1 MIRVANLASASA
13 SLLLLLALASSAMAA
28 EFFVS
33 SDGDDAAPGTHH
45 APFATLARAQQAARP
60 HAGKEPVHVIIGGG
74 TYYLPSTLVFTA
86 ADSGSASAHVM
97 YRAAPGETVV
107 LSGGQQLELQW
118 EPHGNGIWKAKVPL
132 ADNDSTGG
140 ATNEPFDQF
149 FVNGQRMPMA
159 RYPNEDPTVRPYDGF
174 AADAFSPDRAA
185 RWANPAGGYIHA
197 MHRHHWG
204 GYHYR
209 ITGKD
214 PTGHILY
221 EGGWQNNRQLGM
233 HPEHRYVENVF
244 EELDAPGE
252 WFHDATAHTL
262 YFFPPTDLDLNQA
275 TFEVVRLRHLVE
287 LQGHPDDPVR
297 FVTLQGFT
305 LQHAART
312 FMDTREPLLRS
323 DWTIYRGGAVLF
335 RGTEDCT
342 LADATFDQVGGNAIF
357 IDHYN
362 RRVTIRGCLIQD
374 AGGNGVAFV
383 GDPGAVRN
391 PLFEYNQRQ
400 RFEDIDLTP
409 GPLTN
414 HYPADCLVEDCLI
427 TRIGRVEKQAAA
439 VQISMARRITVRH
452 CSIYEVPRAGINISE
467 GTWGG
472 HVIEG
477 CDVFDTVLETGD
489 HGSFNSWGRD
499 RYWGLKGIDL
509 DIVTLGEHRNLPLL
523 DAVETT
529 VIRHNRWRCDHGWD
543 IDLDDGS
550 SNYEIRNNL
559 CLNGGIKLREGFQR
573 LVENNIMV
581 NNSFHPHVWYGN
593 SLDVFR
599 RNIVFT
605 PYYPIRVDPPWGQ
618 ECDLNLLHQP
628 LQHDP
633 GPARSLQQQSGR
645 DLRSRVADAR
655 FLDPSAGDYR
665 VADDSP
671 AVALGFVN
679 FAMDQFGVRKPA
691 LRAIAKTPP
700 LPAAPV
706 QSAEEGRVTERAV
719 WQGATFRDLV
729 GEEYSALGVARDSGG
744 VLVIEVKPGSPA
756 ARVGLE
762 VNDLVQGVQQNT
774 IVNLATWRAAIANLP
789 ENAPVQLEI
798 IRNQNRIEIRVRI
811 QQIR

>member
-1 MIRVANLASASA
+1 
-13 SLLLLLALASSAMAA
+13 MAA

-33 SDGDDAAPGTHH
+33 PDGDDAAPGTRV

-60 HAGKEPVHVIIGGG
+60 LNGKEPVEVIVRGG
-74 TYYLPSTLVFTA
+74 TYYLPSTLVFTSV
-86 ADSGSASAHVM
+86 DSGTANAPVI
-97 YRAAPGETVV
+97 YRAAPGEEAI
-107 LSGGQQLELQW
+107 LSGGQKLVLQW
-118 EPHGNGIWKAKVPL
+118 SPAGNGIWTAKIPF
-132 ADNDSTGG
+132 AETDSTRG

-159 RYPNEDPTVRPYDGF
+159 RYPNEDPTVRPYDGY
-174 AADAFSPDRAA
+174 AADAFSPGRAA
-185 RWANPAGGYIHA
+185 GWANPAGGYIHA

-209 ITGKD
+209 ITGKSSA
-214 PTGHILY
+214 GQILY

-233 HPEHRYVENVF
+233 HPEHRYVENIR

-252 WFHDATAHTL
+252 WFHDALANTL
-262 YFFPPTDLDLNQA
+262 YFFPPIGLDLNQA
-275 TFEVVRLRHLVE
+275 IFEVVRLRHLIE
-287 LQGHPDDPVR
+287 LQGQPDNPIR
-297 FVTLQGFT
+297 FVTVQGFT
-305 LQHAART
+305 FQHTART

-357 IDHYN
+357 VDHYN

-400 RFEDIDLTP
+400 RLADIDLTP

-414 HYPADCLVEDCLI
+414 HYPADSLVEDCLI

-472 HVIEG
+472 HLIEG

-499 RYWGLKGIDL
+499 RYWGLEGIDL
-509 DIVTLGEHRNLPLL
+509 DMITLSEHRNLPLL

-529 VIRHNRWRCDHGWD
+529 IIRHNRWRCDHGWD

-550 SNYEIRNNL
+550 SNYEIRDNL
-559 CLNGGIKLREGFQR
+559 CLNGGIKLREGFHR

-593 SLDVFR
+593 SQDTFR
-599 RNIVFT
+599 CNIVFNR
-605 PYYPIRVDPPWGQ
+605 YQPIQVNPPWGL
-618 ECDLNLLHQP
+618 ECDRNLFHQP
-628 LQHDP
+628 DQLDP
-633 GPARSLQQQSGR
+633 APAWQLQQQSGR
-645 DLRSRVADAR
+645 DLHSLVADAR
-655 FLDPSAGDYR
+655 FLDPATGDYR
-665 VADDSP
+665 VEENSP
-671 AVALGFVN
+671 ALALGFKN
-679 FAMDQFGVRKPA
+679 FAMDQFGVRSPA
-691 LRAIAKTPP
+691 LRAIAKSPV
-700 LPAAPV
+700 LPAAPTP
-706 QSAEEGRVTERAV
+706 SFDELHPTGRLH

-729 GEEYSALGVARDSGG
+729 GEEYSALGVARESGG
-744 VLVIEVKPGSPA
+744 VLVVEVKPDSPA
-756 ARVGLE
+756 ARVGLQ
-762 VNDLVQGVQQNT
+762 VNDLLQGANGESVT
-774 IVNLATWRAAIANLP
+774 DLADWRAAIDNLP
-789 ENAPVQLEI
+789 ENVAVQLEI
-798 IRNQNRIEIRVRI
+798 IRNQNRIGLSVHVNRLR
-811 QQIR
+811 

>member
-1 MIRVANLASASA
+1 
-13 SLLLLLALASSAMAA
+13 MAA

-33 SDGDDAAPGTHH
+33 PDGDDAAPGTHH

-60 HAGKEPVHVIIGGG
+60 HAGKEPVQVIIGGG
-74 TYYLPSTLVFTA
+74 TYYLPSTLVFTS
-86 ADSGSASAHVM
+86 ADSGSANAHVI
-97 YRAAPGETVV
+97 YRAAPGEAVI
-107 LSGGQQLELQW
+107 LSGGQELELQW
-118 EPHGNGIWKAKVPL
+118 EPDGNGIWKAKVPL
-132 ADNDSTGG
+132 AENDSTRG

-159 RYPNEDPTVRPYDGF
+159 RYPNEDPTVRPYDGY
-174 AADAFSPDRAA
+174 AADAFSRERAA
-185 RWANPAGGYIHA
+185 GWANPAGGYIHA

-214 PTGHILY
+214 PVGHILY

-233 HPEHRYVENVF
+233 HPEHRYVEDIY

-262 YFFPPTDLDLNQA
+262 YFFPPTGLDLNQA

-287 LQGHPDDPVR
+287 LQGHPEDPVR

-305 LQHAART
+305 FQHAART

-342 LADATFDQVGGNAIF
+342 IADATFDQVGGNAIF
-357 IDHYN
+357 VDHYN
-362 RRVTIRGCLIQD
+362 RRVSIRGCLIQD
-374 AGGNGVAFV
+374 AGGNGIAFV

-400 RFEDIDLTP
+400 HFDDIDLTP
-409 GPLTN
+409 GPATDN
-414 HYPADCLVEDCLI
+414 YPADCLVEDCLI

-439 VQISMARRITVRH
+439 IQISMARRITVRH

-472 HVIEG
+472 HLIEG

-499 RYWGLKGIDL
+499 RYWGLEGIDL
-509 DIVTLGEHRNLPLL
+509 DTVTLGEHRNLPLL
-523 DAVETT
+523 DAIETT
-529 VIRHNRWRCDHGWD
+529 FIRRNRWRCDHGWD

-550 SNYEIRNNL
+550 SNYEIRDNL
-559 CLNGGIKLREGFQR
+559 CLNGGIKLREGFHR

-593 SLDVFR
+593 SQDVFR

-605 PYYPIRVDPPWGQ
+605 PYQPIQVNPPWGL
-618 ECDLNLLHQP
+618 ECDRNLFHQTDQLVP
-628 LQHDP
+628 V
-633 GPARSLQQQSGR
+633 PARQLQQQSGR
-645 DLRSRVADAR
+645 DLHSLAADAL
-655 FLDPSAGDYR
+655 FLDPATGDYR
-665 VADDSP
+665 VAKDSP
-671 AVALGFVN
+671 ALALGFQS
-679 FAMDQFGVRKPA
+679 FAMDQFGVRSPT

-706 QSAEEGRVTERAV
+706 QSAEEGHATERAT

-744 VLVIEVKPGSPA
+744 VLVIEVKPDSPA
-756 ARVGLE
+756 ARVGLQ
-762 VNDLVQGVQQNT
+762 VNDLVQGINRKT
-774 IVNLATWRAAIANLP
+774 IPNLATWRAAIADLP
-789 ENAPVQLEI
+789 ENASVQLEI
-798 IRNQNRIEIRVRI
+798 IRNQNRIEIAVRV
-811 QQIR
+811 QQLN

>member
-1 MIRVANLASASA
+1 
-13 SLLLLLALASSAMAA
+13 MAA

-33 SDGDDAAPGTHH
+33 PGGDDAAPGTRDG
-45 APFATLARAQQAARP
+45 PFATLVRAQQAARP
-60 HAGKEPVHVIIGGG
+60 LAGKEPVQVTVRGG
-74 TYYLPSTLVFTA
+74 TYFLPSTLVFTS
-86 ADSGSASAHVM
+86 ADSGSAKAPVI
-97 YRAAPGETVV
+97 YRAAPGEVV
-107 LSGGQQLELQW
+107 ILSGGQKLDLQW
-118 EPHGNGIWKAKVPL
+118 KPDANGIWKATLPL
-132 ADNDSTGG
+132 PQIDPTRG
-140 ATNEPFDQF
+140 ANSESFDQL

-174 AADAFSPDRAA
+174 AADAFSPERAA

-214 PTGHILY
+214 PAGHVLF
-221 EGGWQNNRQLGM
+221 EGGWQNNRQMGM
-233 HPEHRYVENVF
+233 HPEHRYVENIR

-252 WFHDATAHTL
+252 WFHDATANTL
-262 YFFPPTDLDLNQA
+262 YFFPPTGLDLNRA
-275 TFEVVRLRHLVE
+275 TFEVVRLRHIVE
-287 LQGHPDDPVR
+287 LQGQPDDPVR
-297 FVTLQGFT
+297 FLTLQGFT
-305 LQHAART
+305 FQHAART

-357 IDHYN
+357 VDHYN
-362 RRVTIRGCLIQD
+362 RRVIIRGCLIQD

-383 GDPGAVRN
+383 GDSGAVRN

-400 RFEDIDLTP
+400 GFEDIDLAP

-414 HYPADCLVEDCLI
+414 HYPADCLIEDCLI

-439 VQISMARRITVRH
+439 VQISMARRITVRN

-472 HVIEG
+472 HLIEG

-499 RYWGLKGIDL
+499 RYWGLEGIDL
-509 DIVTLGEHRNLPLL
+509 DTVTLGEHRNLPLL

-550 SNYEIRNNL
+550 SNYEIRDNL
-559 CLNGGIKLREGFQR
+559 CLNGGIKLREGFHR

-593 SLDVFR
+593 SQDVFR

-605 PYYPIRVDPPWGQ
+605 PYHPIRVDPPWGQ
-618 ECDLNLLHQP
+618 ECDMNLLHQP
-628 LQHDP
+628 LQHQP
-633 GPARSLQQQSGR
+633 VPAQRLQQQSGR
-645 DLRSRVADAR
+645 DSNSLVADAQ
-655 FLDPSAGDYR
+655 FVDPSTGDYR

-671 AVALGFVN
+671 AIALGFRN

-691 LRAIAKTPP
+691 LRAIAKTPL

-706 QSAEEGRVTERAV
+706 LSADEGRATEVAA
-719 WQGATFRDLV
+719 WQGAMFRNLV

-744 VLVIEVKPGSPA
+744 VLVIEVKQDSPA
-756 ARVGLE
+756 ARAGLR
-762 VNDLVQGVQQNT
+762 VNDLVQGVNGTT
-774 IVNLATWRAAIANLP
+774 IADLATWRAAMANLAW
-789 ENAPVQLEI
+789 EDLVRLDI
-798 IRNQNRIEIRVRI
+798 IRNQNRIKLPAR
-811 QQIR
+811 